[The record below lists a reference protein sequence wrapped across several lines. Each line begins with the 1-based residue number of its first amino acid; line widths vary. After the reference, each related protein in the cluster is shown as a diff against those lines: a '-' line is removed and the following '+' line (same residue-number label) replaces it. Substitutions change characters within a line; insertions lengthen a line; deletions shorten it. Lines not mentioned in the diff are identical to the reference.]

1 MTEDLVLKTIKAE
14 INILVA
20 ENYKLVAREI
30 LSQNKTKY
38 SPSTASAAGG
48 IEMKRLAL
56 LP

>member
-1 MTEDLVLKTIKAE
+1 MKTIKAE